1 MRNIYSFYY
10 EDKGYTCYMLES
22 LKNYFSK
29 IIKENE
35 FYIVVNANNIEIFLQ
50 PSSFFQWTL

>member
-1 MRNIYSFYY
+1 
-10 EDKGYTCYMLES
+10 MLES

-29 IIKENE
+29 IKKENE
-35 FYIVVNANNIEIFLQ
+35 FYIVVNANNKEIFLQ